1 MRNCSGLTLAV
12 TTASISASLGQMS
25 LSVTGLPA
33 ASTPSASFSMS
44 KRTVPAMA

>member
-1 MRNCSGLTLAV
+1 LTDAF

-25 LSVTGLPA
+25 FSRTSLPA
-33 ASTPSASFSMS
+33 ASTPSTSFSIS